1 MSDAAVEQI
10 SLPEQVVSS
19 VDLVRV
25 LRELEEVDESLR
37 QNKLRKPGSPTK
49 LARSSTTLEELAS
62 NNKVTLTDEKQRDQL
77 ITVLK
82 GFMQHAPRI
91 HMSVAA
97 EPTANF
103 KKDVIIWLRKNIH
116 PLTLLE
122 IGLQPNLAAGCVVR
136 TNNKVFDMSLRNRLH
151 QERSR
156 LYEEIS
162 DVGEAAEAKAKVVPS
177 PAPTTIAPSA
187 AAPVVSQPT
196 PPQQPVLAPPTQ
208 EVQQ

>member
-1 MSDAAVEQI
+1 MTDAAAVEQI
-10 SLPEQVVSS
+10 SLPEQLVSS
-19 VDLVRV
+19 VDLARI
-25 LRELEEVDESLR
+25 LRELESVDESLR

-62 NNKVTLTDEKQRDQL
+62 TNKVTLTDEKQREQL
-77 ITVLK
+77 IIILK
-82 GFMQHAPRI
+82 GFMEHAPRL

-122 IGLQPNLAAGCVVR
+122 IGLQPNLAAGCVIR

-151 QERSR
+151 EERPR
-156 LYEEIS
+156 LFEEIS
-162 DVGEAAEAKAKVVPS
+162 RIDEPAAPQPQV
-177 PAPTTIAPSA
+177 PAPALPA
-187 AAPVVSQPT
+187 EEAGQ
-196 PPQQPVLAPPTQ
+196 
-208 EVQQ
+208 